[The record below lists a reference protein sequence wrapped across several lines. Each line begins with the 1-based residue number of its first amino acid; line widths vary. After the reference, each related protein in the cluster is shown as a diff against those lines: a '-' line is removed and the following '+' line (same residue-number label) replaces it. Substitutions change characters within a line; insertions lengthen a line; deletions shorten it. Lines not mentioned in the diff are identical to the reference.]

1 MISIPPGAGRMIDMN
16 YFAPYNAEVGFRF
29 EVEAIY
35 NNTQPSS
42 LYMVLA
48 SLCPTAEVYLPNRT
62 APPADV
68 RLFSFSILIVYCF
81 QWDWLVEQCAHL
93 EVCRWAI
100 HDAKHTCKDWNVNHI
115 WCQEIGA
122 RLDCLWK
129 LWILSHSYIYSANEW
144 RRESRGLLYKFRYI
158 LGNNTLI
165 LTFSTS
171 CPSIKEQ
178 SQQIWLHNYAR
189 LRTHWPYSSSKPQS
203 SPSQIPL
210 SS

>member
-1 MISIPPGAGRMIDMN
+1 MISIPPGTGKMIDMN

-29 EVEAIY
+29 EVEALY

-68 RLFSFSILIVYCF
+68 RLFSFSILLVYCF
-81 QWDWLVEQCAHL
+81 QWDRLAEQCAHL

-100 HDAKHTCKDWNVNHI
+100 HDAKHTCKNWNVNHI

-129 LWILSHSYIYSANEW
+129 LWILSHSYIYTANEW
-144 RRESRGLLYKFRYI
+144 RRENRGLLYKFRYI

-178 SQQIWLHNYAR
+178 SQQIW
-189 LRTHWPYSSSKPQS
+189 
-203 SPSQIPL
+203 
-210 SS
+210 